1 LFGSVSPAAGRQTFE
16 RTLSVRFAKFIAAS
30 MFAASV
36 LVLPTAAHAQ
46 EDAKLRVGHFS
57 ADTPSVDIYVD
68 GKKTFAQVKFPLMS
82 AYTPLAS
89 GSHTVDVRPAGGA
102 ATDPALVSLKAD
114 LAAGKNYLVSVVGP
128 SSAVQAKLITDD
140 LSAPAKGKA
149 RVRVLHGATGA
160 PNVDVSVDGT
170 TNLFSDVAFGTATP
184 YAEVDATK
192 YDLSVRESGKTV
204 QLVGKRVALQEGGVY
219 SIVAVAN
226 PDKSVTLR
234 GFADVAPTGTPTP
247 AGDPTGAAD
256 STTTIAATPVTTV
269 ATPVT
274 TTTVAAAAVTEVAV
288 PDTEVAVPDTEV
300 AVPDTEV
307 AVPVTEPVA
316 AVTEATTAAPSSTP
330 VNGVDTGFGGLDGS
344 SSTLATLGLGGLV
357 AALLVR
363 GVRRRASR

>member
-1 LFGSVSPAAGRQTFE
+1 M
-16 RTLSVRFAKFIAAS
+16 RFAKFIAAS
-30 MFAASV
+30 IFAASV
-36 LVLPTAAHAQ
+36 FGLPNVARAQ

-57 ADTPSVDIYVD
+57 ADTTSVDIYVD

-89 GSHTVDVRPAGGA
+89 GSHTVDIRPAGGA

-114 LAAGKNYLVSVVGP
+114 LSAGKNYLVSVVGP
-128 SSAVQAKLITDD
+128 ASAVQAKLITDD

-149 RVRVLHGATGA
+149 RVRVLHGATGG
-160 PNVDVSVDGT
+160 PNVDVSVDGAT
-170 TNLFSDVAFGTATP
+170 KLFSDVAFGTATP

-234 GFADVAPTGTPTP
+234 GFADVAPSGVPTP
-247 AGDPTGAAD
+247 AGDPTGVAD
-256 STTTIAATPVTTV
+256 TTTTVAAVPVTTI

-274 TTTVAAAAVTEVAV
+274 TTTVAAAPITEVEVPVTEVEVPDTEVEVPVTEVAV
-288 PDTEVAVPDTEV
+288 PDTEPAP
-300 AVPDTEV
+300 P
-307 AVPVTEPVA
+307 
-316 AVTEATTAAPSSTP
+316 VTEATTAAPSITP
-330 VNGVDTGFGGLDGS
+330 ANGVDTGFGGLDGN
-344 SSTLATLGLGGLV
+344 SSTVATLGLGGLV
-357 AALLVR
+357 AAFLVR
-363 GVRRRASR
+363 GLLRRVSR

>member
-1 LFGSVSPAAGRQTFE
+1 
-16 RTLSVRFAKFIAAS
+16 
-30 MFAASV
+30 
-36 LVLPTAAHAQ
+36 
-46 EDAKLRVGHFS
+46 
-57 ADTPSVDIYVD
+57 
-68 GKKTFAQVKFPLMS
+68 VKFPLMS

-114 LAAGKNYLVSVVGP
+114 LAAGKNYLVTVVGP

-140 LSAPAKGKA
+140 LSVPAKGKA

-170 TNLFSDVAFGTATP
+170 TNLFSDVSFGTATP

-234 GFADVAPTGTPTP
+234 GFADVAPTGTSTP

-256 STTTIAATPVTTV
+256 STTTVAATPATTI
-269 ATPVT
+269 ATPIT
-274 TTTVAAAAVTEVAV
+274 TTTVAAAPVTEAAAPVTEVAPATEVAV
-288 PDTEVAVPDTEV
+288 PDTEVAVPDTE
-300 AVPDTEV
+300 A
-307 AVPVTEPVA
+307 AVPVTEAVA
-316 AVTEATTAAPSSTP
+316 AVTEATIAAPSSTP
-330 VNGVDTGFGGLDGS
+330 ANGVDTGFGGLDGS
-344 SSTLATLGLGGLV
+344 SSTIATLGLGGLV